1 MKEITDELGL
11 QPMIW
16 SDMYFRLSSPTNG
29 YYDGDPQPET
39 VGVVP
44 GVQLIYWDYYHH
56 NESEYAAMLEK
67 HQRLIEDPLFA
78 GGIWTWAGPAPD
90 YDKTLATTIPALSA
104 CKKAGVPFVLATAWG
119 DDGAET
125 NLLTAL
131 PGMQLYA
138 EFAYTGAYDAAWLAR
153 RFAICCGGDIAP
165 FLGLSRFNRVPGMNS
180 ALRMPVNAAKFLLYQ
195 DPLVQLFAKDT
206 EGLPMACHYE
216 KLAGEYEACAAEG
229 GPYVKVMD
237 FYAKLA
243 RVLAGKCR
251 WHENIKAAVAQ
262 EDRERAQT
270 LAENL
275 IETSEQVEDLRLSWR
290 ELWQSTNKAYGF
302 EIIDGRMGALRARL
316 ETAHSRVLAW
326 VHGKADETL
335 PELREESLPYL
346 QRKGGLA
353 GCYLWS
359 EIVSACK

>member
-1 MKEITDELGL
+1 M
-11 QPMIW
+11 
-16 SDMYFRLSSPTNG
+16 
-29 YYDGDPQPET
+29 
-39 VGVVP
+39 
-44 GVQLIYWDYYHH
+44 
-56 NESEYAAMLEK
+56 
-67 HQRLIEDPLFA
+67 
-78 GGIWTWAGPAPD
+78 
-90 YDKTLATTIPALSA
+90 
-104 CKKAGVPFVLATAWG
+104 
-119 DDGAET
+119 
-125 NLLTAL
+125 
-131 PGMQLYA
+131 
-138 EFAYTGAYDAAWLAR
+138 
-153 RFAICCGGDIAP
+153 
-165 FLGLSRFNRVPGMNS
+165 
-180 ALRMPVNAAKFLLYQ
+180 
-195 DPLVQLFAKDT
+195 
-206 EGLPMACHYE
+206 
-216 KLAGEYEACAAEG
+216 
-229 GPYVKVMD
+229 KVMD